1 VGENG
6 EKSDE
11 LLGQLRWLAS
21 MGIETVIGM
30 VPRIQQIKPLE
41 LLGQKVIPVVTDL

>member
-1 VGENG
+1 
-6 EKSDE
+6 
-11 LLGQLRWLAS
+11 

-41 LLGQKVIPVVTDL
+41 LLGQKIISAVADL